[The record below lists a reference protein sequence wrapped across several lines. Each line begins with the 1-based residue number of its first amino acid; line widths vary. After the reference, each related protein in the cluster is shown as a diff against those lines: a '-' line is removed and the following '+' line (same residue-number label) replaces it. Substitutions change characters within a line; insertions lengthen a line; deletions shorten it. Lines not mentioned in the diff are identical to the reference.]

1 MSNVSILNVA
11 EGVSRVVNNRGLYGK
26 LLIRFADTMA
36 DSPEKIAQFLAA
48 GERDEAQRLAHT
60 VKGSAANLSAGDLAE
75 AARVVEAAI
84 SESQPAEEALSNMR
98 EVLDAT
104 LAEMAAFTV

>member
-11 EGVSRVVNNRGLYGK
+11 EGVGRVVNNRGLYGK
-26 LLIRFADTMA
+26 LLVRFADTMA

-48 GERDEAQRLAHT
+48 DDREEAQRLAHT

-75 AARVVEAAI
+75 AACMVETAI
-84 SESQPAEEALSNMR
+84 SESQPVEDALHNMR
-98 EVLDAT
+98 NVLNAT